1 MTPSILRSENRRLE
15 TVIARLE
22 DRLREKEAE
31 VERERDARA
40 QAVGT
45 LERELE
51 ITRREYE
58 LKLAEAQAKLKDLL
72 RRLFGPSSE
81 KIDPKQ
87 HLLALSSVEDDQALA
102 VAEPPVPAPPP
113 ESPKPKAK
121 RGARRP
127 APQHLPV
134 ERVVHDLPEDQKRDP
149 NTGEPLSK
157 IREEVTEEIDYRP
170 SRFVRVQHVVPVY
183 ASPSKST
190 APMQAVI
197 ERVLPG
203 SGVGT
208 GLLVHIT
215 VSKFQD
221 HVPLYRL
228 EQIAARQG
236 VTLDRS
242 KMSKWVEHVA
252 LLLSGLTPLL
262 ERRLF
267 ESGYVQCD
275 ETTVKVLDPE
285 RPGAARQAYLWVR
298 HAPTA
303 KVIIFEFDPTRR
315 HEVALGLFPPEY
327 KGVVQTD
334 CYQAYDELKRQRP
347 GVVTVHCWAH
357 LRRKWVE
364 AVDNGGE
371 TVAVVLALIAELYKI
386 EKGARGLPFDRR
398 EQMRAGRSQ
407 MLLSKLRSRMEAA
420 AVSAL
425 PSSAIGQASAYGL
438 SRWEAFTRFAEPGFG
453 HIEIDNNPV
462 ENGLR
467 PTALGRRNWLFI
479 GHPDAGWKSAT
490 IYSILGT
497 CKLLGVNPE
506 AYLTWVLPKLASGTN
521 RSAAD
526 LLPHDYARLFKEP
539 SQPAPL

>member
-1 MTPSILRSENRRLE
+1 MTPSVIRSENRRLE
-15 TVIARLE
+15 ARVCELE
-22 DRLREKEAE
+22 QALQA
-31 VERERDARA
+31 RDSAL
-40 QAVGT
+40 GT
-45 LERELE
+45 LQRELE
-51 ITRREYE
+51 LTRREYE

-87 HLLALSSVEDDQALA
+87 HLLALESLEADQALA
-102 VAEPPVPAPPP
+102 AAEPPAPTQPP
-113 ESPKPKAK
+113 EPPKPRAQ

-127 APQHLPV
+127 IPANLPV
-134 ERVVHDLPEDQKRDP
+134 ERVVHDLPEAQKRDP
-149 NTGEPLSK
+149 LTGETLRV
-157 IREEVTEEIDYRP
+157 IREEITEEIDYRP
-170 SRFVRVQHVVPVY
+170 SRFVKVQHVVPVY
-183 ASPSKST
+183 ASRDKST
-190 APMQAVI
+190 APVQAVI

-208 GLLVHIT
+208 GLLAHIT
-215 VSKFQD
+215 VSKHQD
-221 HVPLYRL
+221 HLPLYRL

-252 LLLSGLTPLL
+252 LLLSGLIPAL

-267 ESGYVQCD
+267 DSGYVQCD
-275 ETTVKVLDPE
+275 ETTVKVIDPE

-303 KVIIFEFDPTRR
+303 KVIVFNFDLTRC
-315 HEVALGLFPPEY
+315 HDVALGLFPPEY
-327 KGVVQTD
+327 QGVVQSD

-347 GVVTVHCWAH
+347 DVVTVHCWAH
-357 LRRKWVE
+357 SRRKWVE
-364 AVDNGGE
+364 AIDNGGQA
-371 TVAVVLALIAELYKI
+371 VAGVLALIAELYKV
-386 EKGARGLPFDRR
+386 EKEARGLPFDRR

-407 MLLSKLRSRMEAA
+407 ILLSKLRSQMEAA
-420 AVSAL
+420 AASAL
-425 PSSAIGQASAYGL
+425 PSSGIGQASAYAL

-453 HIEIDNNPV
+453 HVEIDNNPI
-462 ENGLR
+462 ENGVR

-479 GHPDAGWKSAT
+479 GHPDAGWKTAT

-497 CKLLGVNPE
+497 CKLLGLNPE

-526 LLPHDYARLFKEP
+526 LLPHDYARLLKEP

>member
-1 MTPSILRSENRRLE
+1 MTLALIRSENRRLG
-15 TVIARLE
+15 TAVVRLE
-22 DRLREKEAE
+22 EQLREKDAQLE
-31 VERERDARA
+31 ERTA
-40 QAVGT
+40 AVGV
-45 LERELE
+45 LQRELE
-51 ITRREYE
+51 ITRRECD
-58 LKLAEAQAKLKDLL
+58 LKLAAAEARVKDLQ
-72 RRLFGPSSE
+72 RRLFGPTSE

-87 HLLALSSVEDDQALA
+87 HLLALESLEADQALA
-102 VAEPPVPAPPP
+102 VVEPPVPPPAPAPP
-113 ESPKPKAK
+113 KPRTK

-127 APQHLPV
+127 IPANLPV

-149 NTGEPLSK
+149 LTGQALRV
-157 IREEVTEEIDYRP
+157 IREEITEEIDYRP
-170 SRFVRVQHVVPVY
+170 SRFVKVLHVVPVY
-183 ASPSKST
+183 ASPDKT
-190 APMQAVI
+190 NAPMQAAI

-208 GLLVHIT
+208 GLLAHIT
-215 VSKFQD
+215 VGKYQD
-221 HVPLYRL
+221 HCPLYRQ

-236 VTLDRS
+236 VILDRS

-252 LLLSGLTPLL
+252 LLLGGLVPAL

-267 ESGYVQCD
+267 GSGYVQCD

-298 HAPTA
+298 HAPLA
-303 KVIIFEFDPTRR
+303 KAIVFNFDPTRC
-315 HEVALGLFPPEY
+315 HEVAVGLFPPDYE
-327 KGVVQTD
+327 GIVQSD
-334 CYQAYDELKRQRP
+334 CYQAYDEVKRQRP

-357 LRRKWVE
+357 ARRKWVE
-364 AVDNGGE
+364 AVDNGGQ
-371 TVAVVLALIAELYKI
+371 TVAGILALIAELYKV
-386 EKGARGLPFDRR
+386 EKEARGLPFDRR

-407 MLLSKLRSRMEAA
+407 ILLSRLRSQMETAA
-420 AVSAL
+420 ASAL
-425 PSSAIGQASAYGL
+425 PSSGIGLASAYAL
-438 SRWEAFTRFAEPGFG
+438 SRWDALTRFAEPGFG
-453 HIEIDNNPV
+453 HVEIDNNPI

-467 PTALGRRNWLFI
+467 PTALGRKNWLFI

-506 AYLTWVLPKLASGTN
+506 AYLNWVLPKLASGTN

-526 LLPHDYARLFKEP
+526 LLPHDYVRLFKEP